1 MKLVAARLL
10 IPVVLA
16 AGGGLHATEGRA
28 QDTPPPAAASPD
40 AGALQ
45 LAWTRVRAALTP
57 AQQAWEVRRFLDLVR
72 AGGPG
77 RALEVD
83 VRDRASGRAVPLDD
97 PSILQRPQAY
107 QATVVLDGRFYE
119 FQPLSRASLE
129 PLVTR

>member
-1 MKLVAARLL
+1 VKPFYARLAMAA
-10 IPVVLA
+10 LA
-16 AGGGLHATEGRA
+16 AVAGPPAGVSQA
-28 QDTPPPAAASPD
+28 QDGPAPVAPSPD
-40 AGALQ
+40 AAALQ

-57 AQQAWEVRRFLDLVR
+57 AQQALEVRRFLEVVR
-72 AGGPG
+72 ARGPG

-83 VRDRASGRAVPLDD
+83 MRDRASGRAVPLDD

>member
-1 MKLVAARLL
+1 M
-10 IPVVLA
+10 
-16 AGGGLHATEGRA
+16 
-28 QDTPPPAAASPD
+28 
-40 AGALQ
+40 
-45 LAWTRVRAALTP
+45 RAALTP
-57 AQQAWEVRRFLDLVR
+57 AQQALEVRRFLEVVR
-72 AGGPG
+72 ARGPG

-83 VRDRASGRAVPLDD
+83 MRDRASGRAVPLDD

>member
-1 MKLVAARLL
+1 MTLFHTRLATAALL
-10 IPVVLA
+10 AIASLA
-16 AGGGLHATEGRA
+16 PGAGQA
-28 QDTPPPAAASPD
+28 QDAPTPVAPSPD

-45 LAWTRVRAALTP
+45 LAWTRVLAALTP

-83 VRDRASGRAVPLDD
+83 VRDLASGRAVPLDD
-97 PSILQRPQAY
+97 PSILQRPQAH

-129 PLVTR
+129 PLIAR